1 MRKLFLLLAL
11 FCINSIWSQT
21 NYTTNFHDTKGNIDV
36 NGSGSL
42 QYTLPIAL
50 PPGIKSVAPQINL
63 VYASGSANGVA
74 GYGWNIAG
82 ISSISRTGKNID
94 KDGKVGGLNLNYS
107 DYYSFNGQRLVK
119 TSGQGTIYGGD
130 GVEYATE
137 NYSNIKIKS
146 IGSISGQDWSGPEYW
161 EVTFEDGSQ
170 AWYGSIGNG
179 VKTGSTPIEYNI
191 VKWKDNQG
199 NYITYNYL
207 KENNVSLI
215 SSIAWGGNETLNKP
229 HYNSIQFSY
238 NTRTLYETSFIKG
251 IEFKQTRLLNTVT
264 VLHES
269 SQFKKYQIIYHKKNI
284 NNNSSEISN
293 YEKVKEII
301 EYNSNN
307 ENANPVSFESPAL
320 TTSVNETSFG
330 EYSNV
335 ITTGDFN
342 GDGLVDFIVKQP
354 SQNGKP
360 EGYYIYLDTYNS
372 TNPSYL
378 YLGDSSNFTNR
389 SLVPF
394 SIHPSDNIIKPRHGI
409 VVVKNNGTG
418 VPTQNSINV
427 KYYSIKVDNTTI
439 NTLNNP
445 LILEYNKDISAN
457 DLQFNAS
464 GYPTNNYPA
473 NYSGSSQYSVSA
485 GAKEIDIDS
494 DGISELI
501 ITINDHKSFNVGTS
515 SNGAQSPCISI
526 DPNGGGDCWVT
537 RNLGYRYIVIDKED
551 LTNNTIHFTNYQ
563 ATTNI
568 IGQYILDLDNDGLQ
582 EIVSNSQGGSTNVTF
597 KTRDVQNNIISQTV
611 STPVNNLKIYNLT
624 KSQSGSYFINY
635 SKTYT
640 LKGKFEHA
648 ILGDLNGD
656 KKVEILIPLHE
667 DALNQPFWTGWS
679 INLNKGNA
687 FEESFQGLM
696 TNAHD
701 YTGSSIFYSVSAMV
715 DIDQDGKTEI
725 VNLNAHF
732 SGNNNNTALFWG
744 KAFSEAQYIASDPN
758 FKWKFNERK
767 FYQNTRPTAIATPI
781 IGDFKIGNE
790 NPKILFLIKNTN
802 DNSRSILSYNHFNVN
817 ENYNKIEQGG
827 VNTLIEY
834 KSIYDDNTNFYKP
847 IKKEQYPYV
856 ELEESKVQ
864 NVVSQLKQG
873 SGSSSTNYRTQKF
886 LYRGLIINLHGKGM
900 IGFRQVARSSWFAPS
915 FENTMIW
922 SGVEIDPLK
931 DGLPIKEWTI
941 RTSNNAQVFPAD
953 ISVNSTQLLSFSSKS
968 YQIDNWFNGQ
978 IVATPTQSQ
987 KPYIVKAIFPS
998 STVEKNFLTDTTTN
1012 SSVTYDN
1019 YYYPAQSIQ
1028 NVNNGYAISTTD
1040 YQYQHNPSGVGNNY
1054 FLGRKTQEIS
1064 IVQAYGDT
1072 KSVKEEY
1079 SYQNNLLKT
1088 SKTWNHNNSGYIL
1101 ETYNYDGFGNITEK
1115 IVSNSID
1122 SASESVSS
1130 EYDPKGRFVIKKTD
1144 NLGLETNITYNNWGQ
1159 VLTQTDPFGNTLTNA
1174 YDHWGKLLTSTS
1186 SLGGTSSYTYEKF
1199 SSNGIMGT
1207 KVSENL
1213 PDGDQ
1218 NIVFTNTLGQT
1229 FKTVTKSFNQGKYTV
1244 TETAFDVLGR
1254 KIGEREPY
1262 EVTSITPA
1270 PSTVNSTTWNRIY
1283 YDDSVFPAKVTA
1295 TAFSNGKSVQT
1306 SISGNTASIKE
1317 LNGYGRTTSK
1327 TTDALG
1333 NIISST
1339 DAGGTVTFS
1348 YNALGQNISANYQ
1361 GNVVTTNYDIWGRK
1375 ANFHDPANG
1384 TYEYKYDGLGKTKKI
1399 ISPKGEK
1406 NYVYNA
1412 NGLLASVNEL
1422 SNDGTSTTKQI
1433 TLNYNNFGQLTNKN
1447 GTSNNRYFEHNY
1459 TYYPDG
1465 RLESDAE
1472 TFEGK
1477 IFYTQN
1483 IVYDNLGRIQT
1494 YDKGIESNGVT
1505 TETSITHNYK
1515 TWDGSLYQM
1524 SGPFN
1529 GTGKPVLW
1537 SLGTTNAKG
1546 QVLSGTLGKA
1556 RVNNTYDTYGFLT
1569 NTDHWFWPPALV
1581 GQPSNSF
1588 VNINYSFDAV
1598 KNELNSRTYNAVFGI
1613 SETFEYDNNN
1623 RLINWTNPLTGQMT
1637 YNEYDIAGRITQNGQ
1652 VGDIEFGGGNSSY
1665 QATGAQ
1671 LNPEGEQHYDMYGV
1685 SKLLQMISYNENND
1699 PIRIDGTEFD
1709 YEFGYGLSHSRQIM
1723 YYGGYGDG
1731 NFDGHDAAKFTKYYS
1746 EANDFEILV
1755 NNETGQ
1761 EKHIIYI
1768 GGSPYES
1775 EIIYIKNFES
1785 DEGQFNFLHKDY
1797 LGSILAITDFEEN
1810 VLEQRHYDAW
1820 GNFTH
1825 LKVNGQD
1832 FVGAE
1837 LKDYLKGITQEQ
1849 GGLIVDRGYTSHEHL
1864 HGVELIHMNGR
1875 LYDPMLKRF
1884 LNADENIQDP
1894 YNTQNYNKYGYV
1906 MNNPLMYND
1915 PSGEFW
1921 VAGFFLTFLAYAI
1934 PAAVIGAAIGAGF
1947 YLFQSFLTNSWSWG
1961 GFFKSILTG
1970 AATGFISGGLGQV
1983 FSAAGFFAT
1992 VGNGALAGAGAGGV
2006 TSLFNGTSFLEGVG
2020 KGALIGGAV
2029 GALSWGI
2036 NKLFTNPNGNQPVS
2050 EIKKDDLSNVNL
2062 ATDDPQKYAYSTMKE
2077 FEKGYGGLGNYG
2089 VEHYYLDAPPGYG
2102 VAKDGS
2108 FYKMGFFK
2116 RNFGWGSA
2124 PDSSDIYGLT
2134 VGSDI
2139 YIPKAAFGSKALLAE
2154 VITHE
2159 TGHVILNNSSMSALA
2174 YTSTNFKN
2182 HSRILDNW
2190 GHVSIRKMSLELA
2203 TKNPWMQSVDW
2214 INKILNNNGT
2224 QFMRY
2229 LNSSKSQ
2236 LDKLL
2241 QPLIKSFS
2249 Y

>member
-1 MRKLFLLLAL
+1 MRKSLLLLAL

-21 NYTTNFHDTKGNIDV
+21 NYTANFHDTKGNINV
-36 NGSGSL
+36 NDGGQLEYS
-42 QYTLPIAL
+42 LPIDIPA
-50 PPGIKSVAPQINL
+50 GVKDVAPNISLTYVSN
-63 VYASGSANGVA
+63 SGNGIA
-74 GYGWNIAG
+74 GYGWNITG
-82 ISSISRTGKNID
+82 LTSITRGGKNIE
-94 KDGKVGGLNLNYS
+94 KDGTLKSVKLDNS
-107 DYYSFNGQRLVK
+107 DYYYFNGQRLILK
-119 TSGQGTIYGGD
+119 SGTYGGD
-130 GVEYATE
+130 GAEYVTE
-137 NYSNIKIKS
+137 KYSNIKIKS
-146 IGSISGQDWSGPEYW
+146 IGNISTSTVDVVGPTCF

-170 AWYGSIGNG
+170 AWYGNLSGNYNANPYG
-179 VKTGSTPIEYNI
+179 ITPLEYYI
-191 VKWKDNQG
+191 TKWIDAQG
-199 NYITYNYL
+199 NIILYNYEQTHNIAVI
-207 KENNVSLI
+207 K
-215 SSIAWGGNETLNKP
+215 SILWGGNEILNKP
-229 HYNSIQFSY
+229 NINEIVFNYIDRDLDEQTYVDGEHFSQNKLLQQILVKTLNTQYKKYVVNYFKNGANYQLVNSI
-238 NTRTLYETSFIKG
+238 
-251 IEFKQTRLLNTVT
+251 V
-264 VLHES
+264 
-269 SQFKKYQIIYHKKNI
+269 
-284 NNNSSEISN
+284 
-293 YEKVKEII
+293 
-301 EYNSNN
+301 EYNANN
-307 ENANPVSFESPAL
+307 EAANPVTFTYPDFVQSSIDYNL
-320 TTSVNETSFG
+320 SQN
-330 EYSNV
+330 NV
-335 ITTGDFN
+335 DPFDNVKFTGDFN
-342 GDGLVDFIVKQP
+342 GDSYLDFVMNNGVVKLGAFNDSFTNISTNKTFNSNAQIVQTLLDENGRVY
-354 SQNGKP
+354 SGNGVVQYENGKIV
-360 EGYYIYLDTYNS
+360 GYIFRNNTFEKVFEKQVYSDPGNCNCTVT
-372 TNPSYL
+372 TNIQEA
-378 YLGDSSNFTNR
+378 D
-389 SLVPF
+389 
-394 SIHPSDNIIKPRHGI
+394 
-409 VVVKNNGTG
+409 
-418 VPTQNSINV
+418 
-427 KYYSIKVDNTTI
+427 VD
-439 NTLNNP
+439 
-445 LILEYNKDISAN
+445 
-457 DLQFNAS
+457 
-464 GYPTNNYPA
+464 G
-473 NYSGSSQYSVSA
+473 
-485 GAKEIDIDS
+485 
-494 DGISELI
+494 DGISNI
-501 ITINDHKSFNVGTS
+501 ITDLNINCPEPPEPCDPNDP
-515 SNGAQSPCISI
+515 NSPQPCI
-526 DPNGGGDCWVT
+526 DPNTGDPYTMTSENSTSETNRFPVDPGEPVCGDQTLHFIVDLKDPNLPISYYSSSSNYISSDEKYLDVDGDGKVESIIVNNSNYKVFKFTKSSTGSYQKTINFSGNLTQTKDPDFPVLYGDFNGDNKLDFAIPETENKTLDDWWFYMGTGTSFFKFERSNFIKYRKPSNNYDLIFEYNFYSTADLNRDGKSDIVHTYSYNKKGQTNSNGNSNYRTYGYTLKTYLSDGCICNGTIPTKNINFINGISFTSQEYAVLQWSNYKVFTAITSPIKSNNNYYDIFLYWET
-537 RNLGYRYIVIDKED
+537 RLHKVKASTPLSELARIQSIN
-551 LTNNTIHFTNYQ
+551 Q
-563 ATTNI
+563 AGVTTNI
-568 IGQYILDLDNDGLQ
+568 IYKELLP
-582 EIVSNSQGGSTNVTF
+582 ST
-597 KTRDVQNNIISQTV
+597 
-611 STPVNNLKIYNLT
+611 
-624 KSQSGSYFINY
+624 
-635 SKTYT
+635 
-640 LKGKFEHA
+640 
-648 ILGDLNGD
+648 
-656 KKVEILIPLHE
+656 
-667 DALNQPFWTGWS
+667 
-679 INLNKGNA
+679 
-687 FEESFQGLM
+687 
-696 TNAHD
+696 
-701 YTGSSIFYSVSAMV
+701 SSPFYSR
-715 DIDQDGKTEI
+715 
-725 VNLNAHF
+725 LH
-732 SGNNNNTALFWG
+732 L
-744 KAFSEAQYIASDPN
+744 
-758 FKWKFNERK
+758 
-767 FYQNTRPTAIATPI
+767 
-781 IGDFKIGNE
+781 
-790 NPKILFLIKNTN
+790 
-802 DNSRSILSYNHFNVN
+802 
-817 ENYNKIEQGG
+817 ENYPYFSIERMDK
-827 VNTLIEY
+827 T
-834 KSIYDDNTNFYKP
+834 FA
-847 IKKEQYPYV
+847 
-856 ELEESKVQ
+856 
-864 NVVSQLKQG
+864 VSQLQQNGKKQDFKYEG
-873 SGSSSTNYRTQKF
+873 MTTHFQGR
-886 LYRGLIINLHGKGM
+886 GM
-900 IGFRQVARSSWFAPS
+900 IGFLRTARSSWYADG
-915 FENTMIW
+915 FENTKIW
-922 SGVEIDPLK
+922 TGRQIDPQNY
-931 DGLPIKEWTI
+931 GLPVKEWSI
-941 RTSNNAQVFPAD
+941 RTNNENLIFPTD
-953 ISVNSTQLLSFSSKS
+953 LSVNNTQLLSLKLTGYST
-968 YQIDNWFNGQ
+968 QQLANGVDVILPQ
-978 IVATPTQSQ
+978 
-987 KPYIVKAIFPS
+987 
-998 STVEKNFLTDTTTN
+998 TTTQKDFLKDVTSVSTITYGN
-1012 SSVTYDN
+1012 YYLPEFTEVNINNNFAKKTTEMHYTHNANGTGSNYFIGRPDWKEDIMYAYGDVAKSKDVYAYTNNLLQSVTKYNKNNTGWIKEQFEYDN
-1019 YYYPAQSIQ
+1019 GT
-1028 NVNNGYAISTTD
+1028 N
-1040 YQYQHNPSGVGNNY
+1040 GVGN
-1054 FLGRKTQEIS
+1054 I
-1064 IVQAYGDT
+1064 T
-1072 KSVKEEY
+1072 KK
-1079 SYQNNLLKT
+1079 
-1088 SKTWNHNNSGYIL
+1088 
-1101 ETYNYDGFGNITEK
+1101 ITT
-1115 IVSNSID
+1115 NSID
-1122 SASESVSS
+1122 SQSVTEESF
-1130 EYDPKGRFVIKKTD
+1130 YDTTSRFIIKKKD
-1144 NLGLETNITYNNWGQ
+1144 NLSLETNITYNNWGQ
-1159 VLTQTDPFGNTLTNA
+1159 VLTQTDPLGNILTNT
-1174 YDHWGKLLTSTS
+1174 YDNWGKLLTTTS
-1186 SLGGTSSYTYEKF
+1186 SLGGTRSYTYEKF
-1199 SSNGIMGT
+1199 QANTLFGT
-1207 KVSENL
+1207 KVTENL